1 RAFAGLEELHIGFDA
16 ALACIQAMMDEMLDQ
31 SVGGPL
37 PRHVLGF
44 DDIGPR
50 LVALAEFL
58 RGRDVVG
65 VEIAGVRSGMP
76 RPLVSLCP
84 VIFQWHAPS
93 SCLPNRFA
101 QKGPCLSSPRSEIV
115 RRLVLG

>member
-1 RAFAGLEELHIGFDA
+1 MQVVAGAFGHEDDFLPHVAVPARAFAGLEELHIGFDA
-16 ALACIQAMMDEMLDQ
+16 ALAGIQAMMDEMLDQ

-65 VEIAGVRSGMP
+65 VEIAGVRSGMR
-76 RPLVSLCP
+76 RPLVAL
-84 VIFQWHAPS
+84 
-93 SCLPNRFA
+93 
-101 QKGPCLSSPRSEIV
+101 
-115 RRLVLG
+115 